1 MGSHSLLMEGSA
13 DIHPSKLRNLPEP
26 SEVDS
31 ATDAAEASSSRPDDP
46 RGMSFSLF
54 DVRRSEADATAST
67 KPGRGAGAE
76 AKAKRRRTSGLPAK
90 VASETVPS
98 FVNHGSSPG
107 PGSRNPSAGTP
118 RSHALG
124 QPQAAP
130 TKKVTELMQ
139 KAQDTFQKH
148 QDTFTDLGIWGNKI
162 RKRTLDQTVKT
173 LSGLSSQL
181 LAANHEPATDLSCAI
196 SSWCDS
202 AEARHSCL
210 TNIRA
215 APFSYLVEPCVEL
228 LEPVQMLSIPMLSN
242 VILFV
247 AAECLKLLDK
257 ERCSVLYLFDNYF
270 YYLLIIH
277 FYFYFYCYY
286 NVSSALSLVH
296 ESHLDGQSFELSQ
309 GQWAK
314 AKI

>member
-139 KAQDTFQKH
+139 KAQDTFPEAPGHLHRPGHLGQ
-148 QDTFTDLGIWGNKI
+148 QDPQENPRSDCEDFVRSVIPAP
-162 RKRTLDQTVKT
+162 R
-173 LSGLSSQL
+173 SQ
-181 LAANHEPATDLSCAI
+181 P
-196 SSWCDS
+196 
-202 AEARHSCL
+202 
-210 TNIRA
+210 
-215 APFSYLVEPCVEL
+215 
-228 LEPVQMLSIPMLSN
+228 
-242 VILFV
+242 
-247 AAECLKLLDK
+247 
-257 ERCSVLYLFDNYF
+257 
-270 YYLLIIH
+270 
-277 FYFYFYCYY
+277 
-286 NVSSALSLVH
+286 
-296 ESHLDGQSFELSQ
+296 
-309 GQWAK
+309 
-314 AKI
+314 